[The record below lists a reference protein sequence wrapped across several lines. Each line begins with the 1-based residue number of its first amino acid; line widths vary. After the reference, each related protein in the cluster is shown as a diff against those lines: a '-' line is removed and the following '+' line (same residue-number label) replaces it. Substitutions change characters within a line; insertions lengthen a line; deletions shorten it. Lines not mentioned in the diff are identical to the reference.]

1 MSASRSQGSKH
12 SRRIVHL
19 QQRAK
24 QDLQE
29 IWGYSFRTWGM
40 RQADLYYDAL
50 VDGIEG
56 LIDQPEMGMTRD
68 DLRRGYRQLQIHR
81 HLVFYR
87 LTPTRIRVI
96 RVLGVKM
103 DVDRHL

>member
-1 MSASRSQGSKH
+1 MPESRFQPPKH

-19 QQRAK
+19 QRRAK

-29 IWGYSFRTWGM
+29 IWGYSFRTWGV

-56 LIDQPEMGMTRD
+56 LIDQPEMGMNRD
-68 DLRRGYRQLQIHR
+68 DLRRGCRQLQVHR

-96 RVLGVKM
+96 RILGVQM

>member
-1 MSASRSQGSKH
+1 MPGSKPQVQKR

-40 RQADLYYDAL
+40 RQADQYYDTL
-50 VDGIEG
+50 IDGIEQ
-56 LIDQPEMGMTRD
+56 LIDHPEMGLSRE

-87 LTPTRIRVI
+87 LTPTRIQVI
-96 RVLGVKM
+96 RVLGVQM
-103 DVDRHL
+103 DVDHHL